1 VFHQF
6 VSKAILQVP
15 LSRRVVQDM
24 LVWSFSKKG
33 RYTVWSGYFVVK
45 QLRKEEINGGE
56 SSEQRA
62 YESLWPH
69 LWKVDVPNKIK
80 FFS

>member
-1 VFHQF
+1 MVWVFCG
-6 VSKAILQVP
+6 KAI
-15 LSRRVVQDM
+15 
-24 LVWSFSKKG
+24 
-33 RYTVWSGYFVVK
+33 
-45 QLRKEEINGGE
+45 KEEINAGE

-80 FFS
+80 IFS